1 MISSTSKAERRL
13 LELGIFDPSAID
25 LEAIAWDEGV
35 RVQYKDLVG
44 CEARLVGCN
53 DRAIITIRRGSDP
66 RRKRFSLAHE
76 LGHWNYHRGRSF
88 ECRVDDWV
96 EGYNSKPTEEK
107 EADQYA
113 SELLMPAYMFGPLA
127 KQIKRPTFD
136 GVRELAETFNTSL
149 TATAIRLVNMNVWPL
164 VLVSHSKNGRIW
176 FSRSKDVLERWFP
189 QKELSQDSMAF
200 DMLFG
205 SEERVRPQK
214 ITADTWF
221 DNREAE
227 RYDIIEDALRISD
240 NQVLCLLWLEN
251 DEMLEDISDKRFR
264 R

>member
-1 MISSTSKAERRL
+1 M
-13 LELGIFDPSAID
+13 LELGISDPSAID

-44 CEARLVGCN
+44 CEARLVGYN
-53 DRAIITIRRGSDP
+53 NRAIATIRKGSDP

-96 EGYNSKPTEEK
+96 EGYSRKPVEEK

-113 SELLMPAYMFGPLA
+113 SELLMPAYMFAPLA
-127 KQIKRPTFD
+127 KQLKRPTID
-136 GVRELAETFNTSL
+136 GVKELAEKFNTSL

-164 VLVSHSKNGRIW
+164 VLVCHSKQGRLW
-176 FSRSKDVLERWFP
+176 FNRSKDVPDRWFP
-189 QKELSQDSMAF
+189 QKELSSDSMAF

-205 SEERVRPQK
+205 QVERVRYQK
-214 ITADTWF
+214 ATADTWF
-221 DNREAE
+221 DHRHAD
-227 RYDIIEDALRISD
+227 RYDIIEDALRISSE
-240 NQVLCLLWLEN
+240 QVLCLLWLEN
-251 DEMLEDISDKRFR
+251 DEMLEEDASYGRYSR
-264 R
+264 